1 MDAAERV
8 CGSLLGAACGDG
20 LGAPF
25 EGQIYVSAQRLLDW
39 SISEDTLTYTDDTA
53 MQRVLATHLA
63 TKGGQLDQ
71 EALARE
77 FSAQWH
83 TAPHRGYG
91 AGPPRIF
98 RAALAGHDWRGIAR
112 GLYGGSGSLGNGG
125 AMRTAPAAF
134 IPGDLNH
141 RVDIARQQA
150 EITHTHPL
158 ALDGAAA
165 LCAGIAVASKAESP
179 FSAGWFLA
187 QVRPYVQTRE
197 FALALDAVK
206 TVVDNDS
213 PPSEVGNVLGRD
225 ITALG
230 SVPTALALFLRT
242 PQNPADAILNAV
254 LAGGDTDT
262 IAAMTGALV
271 GAHCGEA
278 AIPSHWRSRLEAGSA
293 QRREASSLAGLL

>member
-1 MDAAERV
+1 MVERV
-8 CGSLLGAACGDG
+8 SGSLLGAACGDAM
-20 LGAPF
+20 GAPF
-25 EGQIYVSAQRLLDW
+25 EGQTQVNAQRLRDW
-39 SISEDTLTYTDDTA
+39 SISAETLTYTDDTA

-63 TKGGQLDQ
+63 SNGGQVDQ
-71 EALARE
+71 EMLARE

-83 TAPHRGYG
+83 SEPYRGYG

-98 RAALAGHDWRGIAR
+98 RAALAGHDWRCIAR
-112 GLYGGSGSLGNGG
+112 GLFDGSGSLGNGG

-134 IPGDLNH
+134 VPGSLDH

-165 LCAGIAVASKAESP
+165 LCAGIAVASEPESP
-179 FSAGWFLA
+179 LSADWFLDR
-187 QVRPYVQTRE
+187 VRPYVHTRE

-206 TVVDNDS
+206 AVVDDDAS
-213 PPSEVGNVLGRD
+213 PSAIGTALGRD
-225 ITALG
+225 ITALS

-242 PQNPADAILNAV
+242 PQSPADAVLNAV

-271 GAHCGEA
+271 GAHCGED
-278 AIPSHWRSRLEAGSA
+278 AIPSHWRSRLEAGPA
-293 QRREASSLAGLL
+293 QRREARSLAGLL